1 LLFFLGSP
9 LSFWTPPRVRFVCFG
24 SLLAVL
30 WRSLLVALRLALFFW
45 RHIVFDAFLFF
56 IFGSIFVG
64 STALGLVFGL
74 WPLYYISAL
83 SALVIGSLII
93 HHKEI

>member
-1 LLFFLGSP
+1 MLCMVVKISAY
-9 LSFWTPPRVRFVCFG
+9 
-24 SLLAVL
+24 SLVLAVE
-30 WRSLLVALRLALFFW
+30 SDLALFW

-83 SALVIGSLII
+83 SALVIYFLIT

>member
-1 LLFFLGSP
+1 M
-9 LSFWTPPRVRFVCFG
+9 
-24 SLLAVL
+24 
-30 WRSLLVALRLALFFW
+30 
-45 RHIVFDAFLFF
+45 IDAFLFF

-64 STALGLVFGL
+64 STALGLAFGL

-83 SALVIGSLII
+83 SALVIYFLIA